1 MSRRR
6 KMVAGTGITGNRSN
20 PKPQGTSR
28 TPSPAFSA
36 AMVRSSISAVI
47 FGVLGCL
54 VGSAGAHDPGLSLAS
69 LRLSPTQ
76 LTAHLTFARRDIETR
91 LPIDTDHDGTVT
103 AAEFAAA
110 RPHLDLL
117 APGMLDISV
126 DDQSVAAQHTAIELD
141 QSDAIHVQLDFPLP
155 TGTRLNVSSPLIAQL
170 ARGHRQYV
178 SVRDAAGTLVT
189 EHILDAERSAFAL
202 ALAHVVAA
210 TPAALS
216 FLQFLRLGVEH
227 MITGY
232 DHVLFLFA
240 LLIVGNSVWSA
251 AKLIT
256 SFTVAHSITL
266 ALATFNVVH
275 LPPHVVEPLIAIS
288 IIYVGLEN
296 LWHRHLQ
303 HRWLLTFGFG
313 LIHGLGFASVL
324 RDLGIGGSRAIVP
337 LLAFNGGV
345 ELGQVAMALLV
356 LPLVWQAQQLPRLV
370 PHFATVCS
378 ALVTLAGTYWLLE
391 RTIWP

>member
-1 MSRRR
+1 MAR
-6 KMVAGTGITGNRSN
+6 
-20 PKPQGTSR
+20 P
-28 TPSPAFSA
+28 
-36 AMVRSSISAVI
+36 SISAVI

-54 VGSAGAHDPGLSLAS
+54 VGSACAHDPGLSLAS
-69 LRLSPTQ
+69 LRLHHTQ

-103 AAEFAAA
+103 TAEFAAA
-110 RPHLDLL
+110 RPHLYLL
-117 APGMLDISV
+117 ASGMLDIRV
-126 DDQSVAAQHTAIELD
+126 DDQGVAVQHTAIELD
-141 QSDAIHVQLDFPLP
+141 QSDALHVQLDFPLP
-155 TGTRLNVSSPLIAQL
+155 TGVRLSVSAPMIAQL

-178 SVRDAAGTLVT
+178 SVRDVAGTLVM
-189 EHILDAERSAFAL
+189 EHILDAERAAFTLVL
-202 ALAHVVAA
+202 ANAVAA

-216 FLQFLRLGVEH
+216 FFQLLRLGVEH
-227 MITGY
+227 ILTGY
-232 DHVLFLFA
+232 DHVLFLCA
-240 LLIVGNSVWSA
+240 LLIVGNSVRSA
-251 AKLIT
+251 TRLIT

-275 LPPHVVEPLIAIS
+275 LPPHVVEPLIAMS

-324 RDLGIGGSRAIVP
+324 RDLGLGGSRAIVP

-345 ELGQVAMALLV
+345 ELGQVAVALLV
-356 LPLVWQAQQLPRLV
+356 LPLVWQAQRLPRLL

-378 ALVTLAGTYWLLE
+378 ALVALAGTYWLLE
-391 RTIWP
+391 RTVWP

>member
-6 KMVAGTGITGNRSN
+6 KTVAGTGITGNRSN

-28 TPSPAFSA
+28 APSPAFSA
-36 AMVRSSISAVI
+36 AMVRLSISAVI

-155 TGTRLNVSSPLIAQL
+155 TGTRLSVSSPMIAQL

-178 SVRDAAGTLVT
+178 SVQTP
-189 EHILDAERSAFAL
+189 
-202 ALAHVVAA
+202 LAH
-210 TPAALS
+210 
-216 FLQFLRLGVEH
+216 
-227 MITGY
+227 
-232 DHVLFLFA
+232 
-240 LLIVGNSVWSA
+240 W
-251 AKLIT
+251 
-256 SFTVAHSITL
+256 
-266 ALATFNVVH
+266 
-275 LPPHVVEPLIAIS
+275 
-288 IIYVGLEN
+288 
-296 LWHRHLQ
+296 
-303 HRWLLTFGFG
+303 
-313 LIHGLGFASVL
+313 
-324 RDLGIGGSRAIVP
+324 
-337 LLAFNGGV
+337 
-345 ELGQVAMALLV
+345 
-356 LPLVWQAQQLPRLV
+356 
-370 PHFATVCS
+370 
-378 ALVTLAGTYWLLE
+378 
-391 RTIWP
+391 

>member
-1 MSRRR
+1 
-6 KMVAGTGITGNRSN
+6 
-20 PKPQGTSR
+20 
-28 TPSPAFSA
+28 
-36 AMVRSSISAVI
+36 MVRLSISAVI

-141 QSDAIHVQLDFPLP
+141 QSDALHVQLDFPLP
-155 TGTRLNVSSPLIAQL
+155 TGTRLSVSSPMIAQL

-189 EHILDAERSAFAL
+189 EHILDAERAAFAL
-202 ALAHVVAA
+202 ALAHAVAA
-210 TPAALS
+210 TPVAPS

-227 MITGY
+227 IITGY

-240 LLIVGNSVWSA
+240 LLIVGNSVRSA

-266 ALATFNVVH
+266 ALATLNVVH

-391 RTIWP
+391 RTVWP